1 MIPICPVVSFTYVP
15 SRLGEDAKMATGNYF
30 GFTHSGAA
38 AAAAAAQ
45 YSQQPASGVA
55 YSHPTTV
62 ASYTVHQAP
71 VAAHT
76 VTAAY
81 APAAATVAVARPAPV
96 AVAAA
101 ATAAAY
107 GGYPT
112 AHTATDYGY
121 TQRQQEAPPP
131 PPPATTQNYQDSY
144 SYVRSTAPAVAYD
157 SKQYYQQPTATA
169 AAVAA
174 AAQPQPSVAETYYQ
188 TAPKAGYSQG
198 ATQYTQA
205 QQTRQVTAIKPAT
218 PSPATTTFS
227 IYPVSS
233 TVQPVAAAATVVPSY
248 TQSATYSTTAV
259 TYSGTSYSGYE
270 AAVYSAASSYYQQQQ
285 QQQKQAAAAAAAA
298 AATAAWT
305 GTTFTKKAPFQ
316 NKQLKPKQ
324 PPKPPQIHYCDVCK
338 ISCAGPQVVK
348 LHTKLGK
355 PIPSTEPNVV
365 SQATSSTAVSASKP
379 TASPSSIAA
388 SNCTVNTSSIATSSV
403 KGLVTT
409 GNSSLN
415 STSNTKVSAVPTNMA
430 AKKTSTPKINF
441 VGGNKLQ
448 STGNKTEDLKGTEC
462 VKSTPVT
469 SAVQIPEVKTDT
481 VSEPVTPASLAAL
494 QSDVQPVGHDYVE
507 EVRNDE
513 GKVIRFHCKLCE
525 CSFNDPNAKE
535 MHLKGRRHR
544 LQYKKKV
551 NPDLQVEVKPS
562 IRARKI
568 QEEKMRKQMQK
579 EEYWRRREEEERW
592 RMEMR
597 RYEEDMYWRRM
608 EEEQHHWDDRR
619 RMPDGGY
626 PHGPPGPL
634 GLLGVRPGMPP
645 QPQGPA
651 PLRRPDS
658 SDDRYV
664 MTKHATIYP
673 TEEELQAVQKI
684 VSITERALKLV
695 SDSLSEHEKS
705 KSKEGDDKKEGGKDR
720 ALKGVLRVGVLAK
733 GLLLRGDRN
742 VNLVLLC
749 SEKPSKTLLSRIA
762 ENLPKQLAV
771 ISPEKYDIK
780 CAVSEAAI
788 ILNSCVEP
796 KMQVTITLTSPIIR
810 EENMREGDVTSGMV
824 KDPPDVL
831 DRQKCLD
838 ALAALRHAK
847 WFQARA
853 NGLQSCVIIIRILR
867 DLCQRVPTWS
877 DFPSWAM
884 ELLVEK
890 AISSASSP
898 QSPGDALRRVFEC
911 ISSGIILKGSPGLL
925 DPCEK
930 DPFDTLATMTDQQ
943 REDITS
949 SAQFAL
955 RLLAFRQIH
964 KVLGMDPLPQMSQR
978 FNIHNNRKRRRD
990 SDGVDGFEAEGKKDK
1005 KDYDNF

>member
-1 MIPICPVVSFTYVP
+1 
-15 SRLGEDAKMATGNYF
+15 
-30 GFTHSGAA
+30 
-38 AAAAAAQ
+38 

-131 PPPATTQNYQDSY
+131 PPPVTTQNYQDSY

-157 SKQYYQQPTATA
+157 SKQYYQQPSVTA

-174 AAQPQPSVAETYYQ
+174 AAQPQPSVAESYYQ

-285 QQQKQAAAAAAAA
+285 QQQKQAVAAAAAA

-338 ISCAGPQVVK
+338 ISCAGPQTYKEHLEGQKHKKKEAALKASQNTNNSSTSARGTQNQLRCELLK

-365 SQATSSTAVSASKP
+365 NQATSSTSTSASKP
-379 TASPSSIAA
+379 TASA
-388 SNCTVNTSSIATSSV
+388 SNIATSSSTV
-403 KGLVTT
+403 
-409 GNSSLN
+409 NSSIA
-415 STSNTKVSAVPTNMA
+415 SSAVKILTPTANAPLNTASNNKTSSTA
-430 AKKTSTPKINF
+430 ANIAVKKISTPKINF
-441 VGGNKLQ
+441 VGKYRSGNKLQ
-448 STGNKTEDLKGTEC
+448 TTGSKLEEMKSAESVKTTAA
-462 VKSTPVT
+462 T
-469 SAVQIPEVKTDT
+469 VQTQEVKPDT
-481 VSEPVTPASLAAL
+481 AAEPVTPTTLAAL

-619 RMPDGGY
+619 RIPDGGY

-664 MTKHATIYP
+664 MTKHAAIYP

-695 SDSLSEHEKS
+695 SDNMTDHEKS
-705 KSKEGDDKKEGGKDR
+705 KSKEGDDRKDGSKDR

-749 SEKPSKTLLSRIA
+749 AEKPSKMLLSRIA
-762 ENLPKQLAV
+762 ESLPKQLAV
-771 ISPEKYDIK
+771 SRIK
-780 CAVSEAAI
+780 CFDLNFCKDTVKICPQEVSCLPGQTPI
-788 ILNSCVEP
+788 PYCIL
-796 KMQVTITLTSPIIR
+796 PIQSIL
-810 EENMREGDVTSGMV
+810 DVTSGMV

-853 NGLQSCVIIIRILR
+853 NGLQSCVVIIRILR

-890 AISSASSP
+890 AISSATGP

-911 ISSGIILKGSPGLL
+911 ISSGIILKGNLTVVGGPGLL

-930 DPFDTLATMTDQQ
+930 DPFDTLAVMTDQQ

-964 KVLGMDPLPQMSQR
+964 KVLGMDPLPQMNQR

>member
-338 ISCAGPQVVK
+338 ISCAGPQTYKEHLEGQKHKKKEAALKASQNTSSSSNSARGTQNQLRCELCDVSCTGADAYAAHIRGAKHQKVVK

-365 SQATSSTAVSASKP
+365 SQATSSTAVSVTKP

-403 KGLVTT
+403 KGLTAT

-415 STSNTKVSAVPTNMA
+415 STSNTKVSAVPTSMA

-448 STGNKTEDLKGTEC
+448 STGNKTEDLKGTES
-462 VKSTPVT
+462 VKGTPVP
-469 SAVQIPEVKTDT
+469 SVQIPEVKPDT

-705 KSKEGDDKKEGGKDR
+705 KNKEGDDKKEGGKDR

-749 SEKPSKTLLSRIA
+749 SEKPSKTLLTRIA
-762 ENLPKQLAV
+762 ENLPKQLA
-771 ISPEKYDIK
+771 
-780 CAVSEAAI
+780 
-788 ILNSCVEP
+788 
-796 KMQVTITLTSPIIR
+796 
-810 EENMREGDVTSGMV
+810 
-824 KDPPDVL
+824 
-831 DRQKCLD
+831 
-838 ALAALRHAK
+838 
-847 WFQARA
+847 
-853 NGLQSCVIIIRILR
+853 
-867 DLCQRVPTWS
+867 
-877 DFPSWAM
+877 AM

>member
-403 KGLVTT
+403 KGLTTT

-415 STSNTKVSAVPTNMA
+415 STANTKVSAVPANMA

-462 VKSTPVT
+462 VKNTPVT
-469 SAVQIPEVKTDT
+469 SVPIPEVKPDT

-964 KVLGMDPLPQMSQR
+964 KVLGMDPLPQMNQR

>member
-1 MIPICPVVSFTYVP
+1 LVIFATVP

-30 GFTHSGAA
+30 GFTHSGS
-38 AAAAAAQ
+38 AAQ

-131 PPPATTQNYQDSY
+131 PPPVTTQNYQDSY

-157 SKQYYQQPTATA
+157 SKQYYQQPTGT
-169 AAVAA
+169 AVAA
-174 AAQPQPSVAETYYQ
+174 AAQPQPSVAESYYQ

-298 AATAAWT
+298 ATAAWT

-338 ISCAGPQVVK
+338 ISCAGPQTYKEHLEGQKHKKKEAALKASQNTNSSSTSARGTQNQLRCELCDVSCTGADAYAAHIRGAKHQKVVK

-365 SQATSSTAVSASKP
+365 TQAATSTSASKP
-379 TASPSSIAA
+379 TASA
-388 SNCTVNTSSIATSSV
+388 SNIATSSST
-403 KGLVTT
+403 VT
-409 GNSSLN
+409 
-415 STSNTKVSAVPTNMA
+415 STVASSAVKILTPMA
-430 AKKTSTPKINF
+430 NAPLNTVSNNKTSSTAANIAVKKISTPKINF
-441 VGGNKLQ
+441 VGKYRSGNKLQ
-448 STGNKTEDLKGTEC
+448 TTGSKVEEMKSAESIKTTTAATVQTQE
-462 VKSTPVT
+462 VKPDTAAEPVT
-469 SAVQIPEVKTDT
+469 STT
-481 VSEPVTPASLAAL
+481 LAAL

-507 EVRNDE
+507 ESEV
-513 GKVIRFHCKLCE
+513 GALSKQHIK
-525 CSFNDPNAKE
+525 NARE
-535 MHLKGRRHR
+535 IYFLGSIVF
-544 LQYKKKV
+544 KKKV

-608 EEEQHHWDDRR
+608 EEEQHQWDDRR
-619 RMPDGGY
+619 RIPDGGY
-626 PHGPPGPL
+626 PHGPPGPI

-645 QPQGPA
+645 QSQGPA

-664 MTKHATIYP
+664 MTKHAAIYP

-695 SDSLSEHEKS
+695 SDNMTDHEKS
-705 KSKEGDDKKEGGKDR
+705 KSKEGDDKKDSIKDR

-742 VNLVLLC
+742 VSLVLLC
-749 SEKPSKTLLSRIA
+749 AEKPSKMLLSCIA

-780 CAVSEAAI
+780 CAVPEAAI

-796 KMQVTITLTSPIIR
+796 KMQVTITLTSPVIR
-810 EENMREGDVTSGMV
+810 EENMR
-824 KDPPDVL
+824 
-831 DRQKCLD
+831 
-838 ALAALRHAK
+838 
-847 WFQARA
+847 
-853 NGLQSCVIIIRILR
+853 
-867 DLCQRVPTWS
+867 
-877 DFPSWAM
+877 
-884 ELLVEK
+884 
-890 AISSASSP
+890 
-898 QSPGDALRRVFEC
+898 
-911 ISSGIILKGSPGLL
+911 
-925 DPCEK
+925 
-930 DPFDTLATMTDQQ
+930 
-943 REDITS
+943 
-949 SAQFAL
+949 
-955 RLLAFRQIH
+955 
-964 KVLGMDPLPQMSQR
+964 
-978 FNIHNNRKRRRD
+978 
-990 SDGVDGFEAEGKKDK
+990 DG
-1005 KDYDNF
+1005 

>member
-1 MIPICPVVSFTYVP
+1 
-15 SRLGEDAKMATGNYF
+15 
-30 GFTHSGAA
+30 
-38 AAAAAAQ
+38 
-45 YSQQPASGVA
+45 
-55 YSHPTTV
+55 
-62 ASYTVHQAP
+62 
-71 VAAHT
+71 
-76 VTAAY
+76 
-81 APAAATVAVARPAPV
+81 
-96 AVAAA
+96 
-101 ATAAAY
+101 
-107 GGYPT
+107 
-112 AHTATDYGY
+112 
-121 TQRQQEAPPP
+121 
-131 PPPATTQNYQDSY
+131 DSY

-174 AAQPQPSVAETYYQ
+174 AAQPQPSVAESYYQ

-285 QQQKQAAAAAAAA
+285 QQKQAAAAAAA

-338 ISCAGPQVVK
+338 ISCAGPQTYKEHLEGQKHKKKEAALKASQNTNNNSTSARGTQNQLRCELCDVSCTGADAYAAHIRGAKHQKVVK

-365 SQATSSTAVSASKP
+365 TQAATSTSTSASKP
-379 TASPSSIAA
+379 TASA
-388 SNCTVNTSSIATSSV
+388 SNIATSSSTV
-403 KGLVTT
+403 
-409 GNSSLN
+409 NSSVA
-415 STSNTKVSAVPTNMA
+415 SSAVKILTPMA
-430 AKKTSTPKINF
+430 NAPLNAMSNNKTSSTAANIAVKKISTPKINF
-441 VGGNKLQ
+441 VGKYRSGNKLQ
-448 STGNKTEDLKGTEC
+448 TTGSKLEEMKSAESVKTTAAAIQ
-462 VKSTPVT
+462 T
-469 SAVQIPEVKTDT
+469 QEVKPDIAA
-481 VSEPVTPASLAAL
+481 EPVTPTTLAAL

-619 RMPDGGY
+619 RIPDGGY
-626 PHGPPGPL
+626 PHGLPGPL

-651 PLRRPDS
+651 SLRRPDS

-664 MTKHATIYP
+664 MTKHAAIYP

-695 SDSLSEHEKS
+695 SDNMTDHEKS
-705 KSKEGDDKKEGGKDR
+705 KSKEGDDKKDSSKDR

-749 SEKPSKTLLSRIA
+749 AEKPSKMLLGFIA
-762 ENLPKQLAV
+762 ESLPKQLAV

-780 CAVSEAAI
+780 CAVPEAAI

-796 KMQVTITLTSPIIR
+796 KMQVTITLTSPVIR
-810 EENMREGDVTSGMV
+810 EENMKDGDVTSGMV

-853 NGLQSCVIIIRILR
+853 NGLQSCVVIIRILR

-877 DFPSWAM
+877 DFPSWVSNV
-884 ELLVEK
+884 LLNE
-890 AISSASSP
+890 S
-898 QSPGDALRRVFEC
+898 F
-911 ISSGIILKGSPGLL
+911 
-925 DPCEK
+925 
-930 DPFDTLATMTDQQ
+930 
-943 REDITS
+943 
-949 SAQFAL
+949 
-955 RLLAFRQIH
+955 
-964 KVLGMDPLPQMSQR
+964 
-978 FNIHNNRKRRRD
+978 
-990 SDGVDGFEAEGKKDK
+990 
-1005 KDYDNF
+1005 